1 MKGMEEQRGPSIRV
15 QGLRTEL
22 GLQDKGKARKPED
35 LSVGSPSPPR
45 PCDHG
50 WFTWH
55 ARTFLIP
62 DSRDLEWGR
71 NTDHDD
77 HNDQPRPRRPSLQLD
92 SLAGPVAH
100 VPTPSAARCGRG
112 RSP

>member
-1 MKGMEEQRGPSIRV
+1 MKGMEEQLGPSIRV

-50 WFTWH
+50 TWH
-55 ARTFLIP
+55 PRTFLIP
-62 DSRDLEWGR
+62 DSRDREWGKS
-71 NTDHDD
+71 TDHDEQPD
-77 HNDQPRPRRPSLQLD
+77 HDTHPRRW
-92 SLAGPVAH
+92 
-100 VPTPSAARCGRG
+100 SA
-112 RSP
+112 